1 MPSVDPLPRLFVDGY
16 NMIGAWPALD
26 RLRQHHGFEAARQE
40 LIEILANYSARK
52 DLDTQLVFD
61 AYAVRSPHQQSVV
74 TPNLSVCYTA
84 FGQTADSYI
93 EYLCAQM
100 RQLRQPTL
108 PRLRVIV
115 ATSDHSHRLTVVG
128 YGAEWMS
135 AQQLHSDITFTYRQ
149 ANAVPQPSVNQ
160 SSRSLI
166 HQVNSETREKLMR
179 LRLGL

>member
-1 MPSVDPLPRLFVDGY
+1 MPSADPLPRLFVDGY

-26 RLRQHHGFEAARQE
+26 KLRQHHGFEAARQE

-61 AYAVRSPHQQSVV
+61 AYAVRSPHQQSVI
-74 TPNLSVCYTA
+74 TANLSVCYTA

-100 RQLRQPTL
+100 RQRTL

-115 ATSDHSHRLTVVG
+115 ATSDYSHRLTVVG

-135 AQQLHSDITFTYRQ
+135 AQQLHSDITFIHSQ
-149 ANAVPQPSVNQ
+149 ANAMPQPSVKQ

-166 HQVNSETREKLMR
+166 HQVNTETREKLMR